1 MALSTI
7 AISFTLSW
15 FQKFYSIKNLHKP
28 PSSNSSD
35 DANFILNYI
44 NTGKCIGFLC
54 YHYVT
59 HFIFQCDYFQVYW
72 SPWNSKLSIR
82 IVQGSW
88 CLAAVVLFN
97 AYSTTLMSYLV
108 APKLMPVVRTY
119 ADIVS
124 ATRPQNLKLLTEKNE
139 ILADYSLVLLFFKLQ
154 IYMRTYIVT
163 EYCCIFKE
171 SYIGN
176 LQSTW

>member
-1 MALSTI
+1 LTLSTI
-7 AISFTLSW
+7 AVSFTLSW
-15 FQKFYSIKNLHKP
+15 LQKFYSIKNLYNP
-28 PSSNSSD
+28 ASSFKD
-35 DANFILNYI
+35 DDTTFILNYI
-44 NTGKCIGFLC
+44 NTGKCRFYMLTLFHVSFFDNAIM
-54 YHYVT
+54 
-59 HFIFQCDYFQVYW
+59 FQVYW
-72 SPWNSKLSIR
+72 SPWNNKLSIR

-139 ILADYSLVLLFFKLQ
+139 ILADYSLVLLNFKFIQPGFL
-154 IYMRTYIVT
+154 
-163 EYCCIFKE
+163 
-171 SYIGN
+171 
-176 LQSTW
+176 